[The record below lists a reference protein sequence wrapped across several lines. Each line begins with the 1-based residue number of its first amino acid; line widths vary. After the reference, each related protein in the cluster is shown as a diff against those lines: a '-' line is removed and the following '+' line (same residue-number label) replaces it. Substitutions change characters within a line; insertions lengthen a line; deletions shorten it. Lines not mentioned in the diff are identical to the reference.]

1 MELGFIL
8 KKFITFFVEP
18 LGIILALF
26 VFGIYFL
33 YRNKNSLAK
42 LFLTLSLGFLLLFS
56 YGPFSNFLVKNLE
69 NQYPKY
75 DYKQDIK
82 YIHV

>member
-33 YRNKNSLAK
+33 YRDKNSLAK
-42 LFLTLSLGFLLLFS
+42 LFLTFSLGFLMCLIYHPFPLTLAICSSSVNLCILLISTF
-56 YGPFSNFLVKNLE
+56 G
-69 NQYPKY
+69 
-75 DYKQDIK
+75 
-82 YIHV
+82 